1 MIRIFCTVI
10 SFFCI
15 VHAHAQTPGL
25 IYKPST
31 TAFGRSVLD
40 PNGDGFTSPTNV
52 GFITTDFGS
61 GSELPMIPLPVIQ
74 GEPHS
79 DLTTGASGGHTD
91 IVSFPVGGQASNQS
105 CYILYRTVNGVP
117 YVLIRMRIGK
127 ASTSPKGYSFLL
139 NTDGNFNTG
148 SSGNNPGYD
157 KEIVLQTGN
166 PGLVAVYTHSGS
178 ATTLSASFPA
188 AEYSQYSVALSAN
201 NGNPD
206 YFYDFF
212 VPFSSLGIAQNPVGI
227 TAVTVTSAGSGI
239 TGTISDFNGVNDQL
253 YGGNPTAIMNA
264 LISSFPAIPLTELTE
279 DFNPNT
285 WLAQTLAP
293 QIGENVLPGNNQT
306 VVGTSIEANGTQIIL
321 YLNGVPICTT
331 TVNNGSWSCSG
342 INLAPGNALTATAHA
357 AGKSLSVLS
366 TTVIVPS
373 AFQDCFI
380 QAPINLNR
388 NTSNNSITGSWSGS
402 FSPNGSNVRID
413 LYTQTGPNPGD
424 IILFSIPGGSD
435 PFVQSNGTFSI
446 ATGLSNNAFGSTN
459 FIAKAVNVATG
470 CQSGFSNVTIRTSGN
485 SADIGFI
492 TPRPTITT
500 SPIFQNSSAQSI
512 VVANNGADCGQ
523 TLNGVTI
530 SSSPFSAVL
539 ILYVNGTEVTRTSSA
554 IASNASHTFSVSG
567 LFEGDVVT
575 ARAQGTATNHWLSYV
590 SNSVVVG
597 LQSTSQTLAPTITGT
612 YTAGS
617 GKTIT
622 GTSLEPAGTV
632 ITVYRN
638 GVLIGTVTVSAYG
651 TWQLTNQTLSTY
663 DVLTAFAKANGKSL
677 SAVSNSV
684 TVQAS
689 APSAP
694 TVTGNYVVGNTT
706 ISGGSGNTLVRI
718 YVDGTIIGTATP
730 VSGAW
735 SLTGIAPGEL
745 YRGAII
751 HATNMVNGIESPI
764 SNEKEVTGVASFV
777 ITRPNGS
784 PLGTVVSGDTLNIRI
799 KAKEGLN
806 GGGND
811 FTAFNNNVTLSAT
824 IPVIDGSG
832 PTENFSNGVLGSN
845 PGEKNITVGGAGSNK
860 KVLVVNPNDP
870 TAFGEADIEVL
881 PALWRGRIDQNT
893 AIDNTGHNKPA
904 NWAHNRI
911 PASGANVKFADDAVQ
926 DMEIE
931 DDYTWNDLDF
941 NNKPFHVLI
950 KDKNLKLNSISQRD
964 GNEFKTT
971 GNGSLIMEIEPG
983 QSRVFYVANSGSNYL
998 RITNTDNTSQ
1008 DPVTF
1013 SVRVFD
1019 NFLTNGTS
1027 GGTVAIDDRVNR
1039 TWMIS
1044 NNNPGF
1050 ISSVELTFEWLPNH
1064 QSNSMGGYK
1073 LYHYENNTWN
1083 QVGNLDFSEVE
1094 GIRKGTIQYTGTFS
1108 PFAIGAPSALPVEY
1122 LGMRVICESDYVN
1135 VNWSTASEYNA
1146 SHFDI
1151 ETSSDGFNWSVSAAV
1166 AANGTTNQLST
1177 YSHSIRNVPGILYYR
1192 LTQFDFDGKNET
1204 FVPVYHDC
1212 SRAGN
1217 RLIVYPNPASSNI
1230 HILIQAEENMDHA
1243 ELEILDMFGRVIVKT
1258 PVTVKSGSIAIQLDI
1273 DTLSSGVYLVRLKNT
1288 HSNFETFKFIKE

>member
-253 YGGNPTAIMNA
+253 YGGNPSAIMNA

-293 QIGENVLPGNNQT
+293 
-306 VVGTSIEANGTQIIL
+306 VVNTGLTPSSNSISGTSTESDGTVIKV
-321 YLNGVPICTT
+321 YKNGVAIGTT
-331 TVNNGSWSCSG
+331 TV
-342 INLAPGNALTATAHA
+342 
-357 AGKSLSVLS
+357 
-366 TTVIVPS
+366 
-373 AFQDCFI
+373 
-380 QAPINLNR
+380 
-388 NTSNNSITGSWSGS
+388 
-402 FSPNGSNVRID
+402 
-413 LYTQTGPNPGD
+413 
-424 IILFSIPGGSD
+424 
-435 PFVQSNGTFSI
+435 SNGTWSLTGVSGLVSGDLI
-446 ATGLSNNAFGSTN
+446 TAQAQATGKTLSGLSNTVTVAVLQPCTLNPPSITARDNGQRRLSGTAPENST
-459 FIAKAVNVATG
+459 
-470 CQSGFSNVTIRTSGN
+470 VTIFRIN
-485 SADIGFI
+485 SDG
-492 TPRPTITT
+492 
-500 SPIFQNSSAQSI
+500 SI
-512 VVANNGADCGQ
+512 VQAVIDNTQGTNPTTASSTGAWGPISRFGANNTDFGNTTYIARA
-523 TLNGVTI
+523 TLNGCASDYSLISAGSNSVSTI
-530 SSSPFSAVL
+530 APQVMTTTIQASFTSTNVIIRNKHTSNANIFF
-539 ILYVNGTEVTRTSSA
+539 YVNGQLQGTANNIVSEGEVTFTYLGFVA
-554 IASNASHTFSVSG
+554 
-567 LFEGDVVT
+567 GDVVY
-575 ARAQGTATNHWLSYV
+575 ARAMGTALNSTLSSL
-590 SNSVVVG
+590 SNQVIVEEPT
-597 LQSTSQTLAPTITGT
+597 LQTLAPTITGT

-677 SAVSNSV
+677 SSVSNAV
-684 TVQAS
+684 TVQAA

-1019 NFLTNGTS
+1019 NFLSNGTS

-1122 LGMRVICESDYVN
+1122 LGMHVICESDYVN